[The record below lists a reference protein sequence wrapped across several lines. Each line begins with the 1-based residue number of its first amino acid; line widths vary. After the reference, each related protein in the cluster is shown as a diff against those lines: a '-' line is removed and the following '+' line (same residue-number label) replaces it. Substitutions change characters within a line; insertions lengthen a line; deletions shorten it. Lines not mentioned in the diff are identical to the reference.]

1 MTCSS
6 RCYDDSDAT
15 DYSYQNSDTD
25 MQPHY
30 NDEVV
35 SNQQN
40 ESLCGILE
48 LPTHPK
54 RIFEDFVPLP
64 ELLLFIQKVTTKARI
79 DVRTI
84 IIALILVLRFK
95 RKIQN
100 KLPKNKIQG
109 EYVSWLLI
117 DRPDDSDGSDSP
129 IKFVDLLV
137 QRISTNICYTFSRL
151 LTGTCHKI
159 FLSAIIVALK
169 FSFGTFPY
177 NSTSPSTSEEELPLP
192 KSPCDEIPIN
202 EQENLSETNNP
213 MILSTTPSSV
223 SSNASLDYDE
233 LASQQFNNHEHSLNS
248 INQRIAESSGIFSIN
263 EINKAEKSFLKILGK
278 FQVSDENVRDFIESN
293 RQALGI
299 W

>member
-15 DYSYQNSDTD
+15 DYIYSFQNSDND

-30 NDEVV
+30 NVEVV
-35 SNQQN
+35 SIQENVKTYKPLPSN
-40 ESLCGILE
+40 CTDFLAESLCGILE

-54 RIFEDFVPLP
+54 RILEDFVPLP

-95 RKIQN
+95 KKIQN

-109 EYVSWLLI
+109 EY
-117 DRPDDSDGSDSP
+117 
-129 IKFVDLLV
+129 
-137 QRISTNICYTFSRL
+137 
-151 LTGTCHKI
+151 GTCHKI
-159 FLSAIIVALK
+159 FLSALIVALK
-169 FSFGTFPY
+169 FSFGTYPY
-177 NSTSPSTSEEELPLP
+177 NSSSPSTSEEELPLP
-192 KSPCDEIPIN
+192 KPSCELPIN
-202 EQENLSETNNP
+202 EPENLSEANNP
-213 MILSTTPSSV
+213 IILSTTPSSV
-223 SSNASLDYDE
+223 SSSISSTSLDYDE
-233 LASQQFNNHEHSLNS
+233 INNHEHTLNS

-263 EINKAEKSFLKILGK
+263 EINKAEKSFLKILGR

-299 W
+299 S

>member
-35 SNQQN
+35 SNQGN
-40 ESLCGILE
+40 GKTYKP
-48 LPTHPK
+48 LPSNY
-54 RIFEDFVPLP
+54 FVPLP

-95 RKIQN
+95 KKIQN

-109 EYVSWLLI
+109 EYVSWLLF
-117 DRPDDSDGSDSP
+117 DSPDDSDGSDSP
-129 IKFVDLLV
+129 IKIRGSFS
-137 QRISTNICYTFSRL
+137 STNFNEYL
-151 LTGTCHKI
+151 LHI
-159 FLSAIIVALK
+159 YHLPLR

-192 KSPCDEIPIN
+192 KSPCELPIN

-223 SSNASLDYDE
+223 SSSDYDE
-233 LASQQFNNHEHSLNS
+233 IASQQFNHHEHSLNS
-248 INQRIAESSGIFSIN
+248 INQKIAESSGIFSIN
-263 EINKAEKSFLKILGK
+263 EINKAEKSFLKVLGK

-299 W
+299 C